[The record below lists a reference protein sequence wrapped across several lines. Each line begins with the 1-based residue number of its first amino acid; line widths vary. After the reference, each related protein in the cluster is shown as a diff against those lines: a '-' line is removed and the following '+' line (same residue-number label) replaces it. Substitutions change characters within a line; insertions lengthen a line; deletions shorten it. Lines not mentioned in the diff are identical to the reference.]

1 MKLRILVCVLALAS
15 IGSID
20 AQPAATNPRTVLVT
34 GANRGLGLELVRQYA
49 GKGWAVIA
57 TTRNPGSATELGA
70 LAAANTKI
78 AVETLNVADDASI
91 AALAAKYRGAR
102 IDVLINNAGV
112 LGDMRAQAP
121 GTLRRAEFA
130 NVMDVNVYGALAVA
144 DAFRTQVA
152 ASGQKKIV
160 SITSRSGVI
169 SEPGWRGPS
178 FYRASKIALNMI
190 TRVLADDLRPQG
202 VIVATVAAPPTE
214 TDMLRALIGPDN
226 AARQA
231 KPEAAV
237 AGLIRVIDGLTLE
250 QSGGPPIFYD
260 GTPLPW

>member
-1 MKLRILVCVLALAS
+1 MKLRILVCVLALAA

-49 GKGWAVIA
+49 GKGWTVIA
-57 TTRNPGSATELGA
+57 TTRQPSDAAELRA

-78 AVETLNVADDASI
+78 AVEALDVTDDASI
-91 AALAAKYRGAR
+91 ATLAAKYRGAR

-112 LGDMRAQAP
+112 LGDMRAQTL

-144 DAFRTQVA
+144 DAFRAQIA
-152 ASGQKKIV
+152 ASEQKKIV

-178 FYRASKIALNMI
+178 FYRASKVALNMV
-190 TRVLADDLRPQG
+190 TRVLADDLRSQK
-202 VIVATVAAPPTE
+202 VIVATISPPPTE
-214 TDMLRALIGPDN
+214 TDMLRALIGRDN
-226 AARQA
+226 AARQV

-237 AGLIRVIDGLTLE
+237 AGLIRVVEGLTLD
-250 QSGGPPIFYD
+250 QSGGPPLFYD

>member
-20 AQPAATNPRTVLVT
+20 AQPAATTPRTVLVT

-49 GKGWAVIA
+49 GRGWTVIA
-57 TTRNPGSATELGA
+57 TARNPGSATELRA
-70 LAAANTKI
+70 LAATNTKI
-78 AVETLNVADDASI
+78 AVEALNVADDASI
-91 AALAAKYRGAR
+91 AALTAKYRGAR

-144 DAFRTQVA
+144 DAFRAQVA
-152 ASGQKKIV
+152 ASEQKKIV

-169 SEPGWRGPS
+169 SEPGWRGPA
-178 FYRASKIALNMI
+178 FYRASKVALNMV

-202 VIVATVAAPPTE
+202 VIVATVAPPPTE
-214 TDMLRALIGPDN
+214 TDMLRALIGPEN

-250 QSGGPPIFYD
+250 QSGGPPLFYD